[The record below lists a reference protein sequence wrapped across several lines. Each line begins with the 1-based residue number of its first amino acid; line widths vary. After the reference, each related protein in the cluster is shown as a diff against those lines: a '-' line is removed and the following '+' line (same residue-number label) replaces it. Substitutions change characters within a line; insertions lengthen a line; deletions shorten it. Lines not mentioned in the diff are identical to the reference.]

1 MRESTH
7 GTREK
12 LVATAVQLLEEL
24 PPEQVTSAL
33 LLERSGVSKGSL
45 YHFFQDFQ
53 ELLDEAYLRRF
64 RGRIDE
70 DLAAVRSLVGSSSSS
85 TEFFEQV
92 HAITLATQSADRA
105 ANRFE
110 RARVLAIAEHDPRLR
125 VRLGEMQRELNE
137 GFSESIAAAQ
147 AKGWLTS
154 DVPARAIAV
163 FMQAYTLGVLI
174 EDVSAEPL
182 DKGVW
187 ADLIARIA
195 RVGLG

>member
-70 DLAAVRSLVGSSSSS
+70 DLAAIRAVVESSSSS
-85 TEFFEQV
+85 AEFFDQM

-110 RARVLAIAEHDPRLR
+110 RARVLAIAEHDRRLR

-137 GFSESIAAAQ
+137 GFAESIAAAQ

-154 DVPARAIAV
+154 DVPARVIAV

-187 ADLIARIA
+187 ADLITRVA